1 MDNEKLIREYYES
14 KINKI
19 SSLEPDLTVLE
30 SESMTFQD
38 HKRIRGE
45 DIFGFL
51 VTAGYLVQFLIP
63 EHWFSFGRFLLLYRF
78 GF

>member
-14 KINKI
+14 QLKDI
-19 SSLEPDLTVLE
+19 SPIEPDFAALE
-30 SESMTFQD
+30 SEATTFQG
-38 HKRIRGE
+38 HKRLRGE
-45 DIFGFL
+45 DIFGLL

-63 EHWFSFGRFLLLYRF
+63 ENWFSFGRFLLTYRF